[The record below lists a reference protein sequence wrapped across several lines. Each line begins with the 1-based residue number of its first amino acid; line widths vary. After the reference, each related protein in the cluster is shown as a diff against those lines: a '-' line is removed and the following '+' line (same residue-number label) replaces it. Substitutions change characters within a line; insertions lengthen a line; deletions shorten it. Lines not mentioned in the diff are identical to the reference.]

1 MNIEKVYQELL
12 LTIDKN
18 QILQNEPMKKH
29 TTFKIGGNADIMIKA
44 KTKEEIIF
52 TYNYAKQKNIPFYI
66 IGKASNLL
74 VKDNGIRGI
83 VVKNICDDINIL
95 KEEHDHVEIEV
106 LSGTPLVKLAN
117 FALENSLEGLEFS
130 FGIPGTVGG
139 AVRMNAGA
147 YGGEIKDCVIQ
158 SLVLDKEGK
167 EKILDFKEHNF
178 TYRNSSISNN
188 NYIVLSTKIRLKKGN
203 KEEIKNKMDTNMKAR
218 LEKQPYDMPSAGS
231 VFKRGN
237 GFITA
242 AIIDEAGLKGK
253 KVGGA
258 VISEKHAG
266 FIVNTGNATAKD
278 VIDLIEIIKATVR
291 EKFSKELETEV
302 IVVGE

>member
-1 MNIEKVYQELL
+1 MNIEKVYQELS
-12 LTIDKN
+12 LTIDKK

-29 TTFKIGGNADIMIKA
+29 TTFKIGGNADIMVKA

-83 VVKNICDDINIL
+83 VIKNICDDIKIL
-95 KEEHDHVEIEV
+95 KKENDYVEIEV
-106 LSGTPLVKLAN
+106 SSGTPLVKLAN

-147 YGGEIKDCVIQ
+147 YGGEMKDCVIQ

-167 EKILDFKEHNF
+167 EKILDFQEHNF

-188 NYIVLSTKIRLKKGN
+188 NYIVLSTKIKLKKGN

-258 VISEKHAG
+258 VVSEKHAG

-291 EKFSKELETEV
+291 EKFSEELETEV

>member
-29 TTFKIGGNADIMIKA
+29 TTFKIGGNADIMVKA

-74 VKDNGIRGI
+74 VKDKGIRGI

-95 KEEHDHVEIEV
+95 KEENDHVEIEV

>member
-95 KEEHDHVEIEV
+95 KEENDHVEIEV

>member
-1 MNIEKVYQELL
+1 MNIEKVYQELS
-12 LTIDKN
+12 LTIDKK

-29 TTFKIGGNADIMIKA
+29 TTFKIGGNADIMVKA

-74 VKDNGIRGI
+74 VKDNGKRGI
-83 VVKNICDDINIL
+83 VIKNICDDIKIL
-95 KEEHDHVEIEV
+95 KKENDYVEIEV
-106 LSGTPLVKLAN
+106 SSGTPLVKLAN

-147 YGGEIKDCVIQ
+147 YGGEMKDCVIQ

-167 EKILDFKEHNF
+167 EKILDFQEHNF

-188 NYIVLSTKIRLKKGN
+188 NYIVLSTKIKLKKGN

-258 VISEKHAG
+258 VVSEKHAG

-291 EKFSKELETEV
+291 EKFSEELETEV